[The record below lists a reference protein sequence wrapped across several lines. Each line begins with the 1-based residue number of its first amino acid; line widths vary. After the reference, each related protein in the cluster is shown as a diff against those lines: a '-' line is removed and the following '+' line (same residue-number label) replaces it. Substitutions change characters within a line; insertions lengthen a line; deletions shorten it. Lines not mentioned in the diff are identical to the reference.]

1 MDVDDLFVD
10 LTISNQPVA
19 GSIILSGSKEFVFVD
34 VYLNP
39 SFLTFASSLMIKV
52 TYNRV

>member
-1 MDVDDLFVD
+1 MDIADLCD
-10 LTISNQPVA
+10 ALTISNQPVA
-19 GSIILSGSKEFVFVD
+19 GSFILSGSKEFVFVD